1 MADELEML
9 ESIAGDV
16 SDFKKKSSAQIE
28 KAQKEAKELI
38 EKAEAKFL
46 ADSQAQ
52 KEAQDAKVAELN
64 TQLAEKG
71 ATIKQIQDEI
81 LELKSKGGRLAN
93 PGAVD
98 TATST
103 IQLLKEAF
111 VEHGEIIKAE
121 GKKPKAK
128 HEFQLKAVGDM
139 TIAANLTGNG
149 VAIYSPTPAV
159 RGRRKLHYR
168 DLVDVVPSETG
179 IWKFYRQ
186 NKPVGE
192 GSFLNQTPGAL
203 KSQVDYDLTEVTV
216 NTNYLAGYARVAKQM
231 LQDLPFMQ
239 SFLPAELLEDYLRRE
254 DYQMFAQLAAAAAG
268 NTSGVVST
276 VTIEKIIQGIAALA
290 EDDYDANGIVVTNMV
305 WAKILNTKPNDYSLP
320 GGAAV
325 TIDGNGNVNVVG
337 VPLFKTNET
346 NIGANQMI
354 IGDWTRTKI
363 IQTDGLSV
371 SMSEQDQDNFIRNMI
386 TFKAEARVDQ
396 AILRPDAFIK
406 TSAGTT

>member
-9 ESIAGDV
+9 EDLTKEFGE
-16 SDFKKKSSAQIE
+16 FKKKSNKQIEDAKKELDAQIKSIEE
-28 KAQKEAKELI
+28 KHLKGAQELKEAH
-38 EKAEAKFL
+38 EAK
-46 ADSQAQ
+46 
-52 KEAQDAKVAELN
+52 VTELN
-64 TQLAEKG
+64 TALAEKG
-71 ATIKQIQDEI
+71 ATILQIQEEI
-81 LELKSKGGRLAN
+81 LELKAKGGRPGN
-93 PGAVD
+93 PGAVNEVV
-98 TATST
+98 ST

-111 VEHGEIIKAE
+111 TQHGETIKAE

-128 HEFQLKAVGDM
+128 FEFEMKAVGDM
-139 TIAANLTGNG
+139 TISNNLTGNG
-149 VAIYSPTPAV
+149 VATYSPTPAV

-168 DLVDVVPSETG
+168 DLVDVIPSETG
-179 IWKFYRQ
+179 TWKFYRQ

-216 NTNYLAGYARVAKQM
+216 NTNYLAGFARIAKQM

-239 SFLPAELLEDYLRRE
+239 TFLPGELLEDYLRRE
-254 DYQMFAQLAAAAAG
+254 DYQMFQQISAAATG
-268 NTSGVVST
+268 NTSGVVSA
-276 VTIEKIIQGIAALA
+276 VTIEKIIQAIAALA

-320 GGAAV
+320 AGNAV
-325 TIDGNGNVNVVG
+325 TVDANGNVNVVG

-346 NIGANQMI
+346 NIGTNQMI
-354 IGDWTRTKI
+354 IADWTRTKI

-371 SMSEQDQDNFIRNMI
+371 SMSEHDQDNFIRNMI

-406 TSAGTT
+406 IAAGTT

>member
-9 ESIAGDV
+9 ESIASDV
-16 SDFKKKSSAQIE
+16 TDFKKKSSAQIE
-28 KAQKEAKELI
+28 KAQKEAKDLI
-38 EKAEAKFL
+38 EKAEAKFV
-46 ADSQAQ
+46 ADAQAQ
-52 KEAQDAKVAELN
+52 KEAYEKQVSDLN
-64 TQLAEKG
+64 TKLAESG
-71 ATIKQIQDEI
+71 ATINQIMEEVK
-81 LELKSKGGRLAN
+81 ELKAKKGHMAN

-98 TATST
+98 QAVST
-103 IQLLKEAF
+103 LFLLKEAF
-111 VEHGEIIKAE
+111 TAEAEAIKAE

-128 HEFQLKAVGDM
+128 HEFTLKAVGDM
-139 TIAANLTGNG
+139 TLSANLTGNG
-149 VAIYSPTPAV
+149 VATYSNTPAV

-168 DLVDVVPSETG
+168 DLVDVIPSETG

-216 NTNYLAGYARVAKQM
+216 NTNYLAGYARIAKQM

-239 SFLPAELLEDYLRRE
+239 TFLPQELLEDYLRRE
-254 DYQMFAQLAAAAAG
+254 DYQMFQQLIAAAAG
-268 NTSGVVST
+268 NAAPLTSN

-290 EDDYDANGIVVTNMV
+290 EDDYDANGVVVTNLV

-320 GGAAV
+320 AGNAV
-325 TIDGNGNVNVVG
+325 TVDANGNVNVVG

-354 IGDWTRTKI
+354 IADWTRTKI

-371 SMSEQDQDNFIRNMI
+371 SMSEHDQDNFIRNMI